1 MNIMINFDKLS
12 KISIILISALILS
25 NCKAPVDPV
34 TGKRKNFEP
43 NIKEKTSDARDQK
56 GGIFS
61 TKKNSSN
68 NFEFATSNVL
78 WRAAIEGLDFI
89 PKQSVS
95 YSGGVIIT
103 DWYGSETESIKI
115 EINFS
120 SSELKASSLDVRS
133 FKRKCDVNKCVIS
146 KNTGNLNNKLK
157 DKIFSIAR
165 KLKIEEKQKQIK
177 K

>member
-1 MNIMINFDKLS
+1 MKYSFFKQFLTLVAV
-12 KISIILISALILS
+12 ILILQG
-25 NCKAPVDPV
+25 CKAPIDPE

-43 NIKEKTSDARDQK
+43 NIKKKTSDSRDLK
-56 GGIFS
+56 GSIFS
-61 TKKNSSN
+61 TKGSSN

-103 DWYGSETESIKI
+103 DWYGDESESIKI
-115 EINFS
+115 EINFT
-120 SSELKASSLDVRS
+120 SSELKATSLDVKS
-133 FKRKCDVNKCVIS
+133 FKKICKNGKCVIS
-146 KNTGNLNNKLK
+146 KNSGNLNSKLK
-157 DKIFSIAR
+157 NKIFTIAR
-165 KLKIEEKQKQIK
+165 KLKIEDEQKKSK

>member
-1 MNIMINFDKLS
+1 MKYSFFRQTLTLLG
-12 KISIILISALILS
+12 IIFILQG
-25 NCKAPVDPV
+25 CKPPIDPE

-43 NIKEKTSDARDQK
+43 NIKKKTSDSRDLK

-61 TKKNSSN
+61 TKGSSNN

-103 DWYGSETESIKI
+103 DWYGDDSESIKI
-115 EINFS
+115 EINFT
-120 SSELKASSLDVRS
+120 SSELKATSLDVKS
-133 FKRKCDVNKCVIS
+133 FKKICKNSKCVIS
-146 KNTGNLNNKLK
+146 KNSGNLNSKLK
-157 DKIFSIAR
+157 NKIFTIAR
-165 KLKIEEKQKQIK
+165 KLKIEDEQKKSK